1 MSLAKG
7 DDETEFFNTSSSITL
22 GPNTVDDDIWSRAYA
37 PKEVDP
43 MVYNISCCYLGI
55 IGVVG
60 ILGNGYSITLYI
72 SRKKLQTPFNFVLM
86 NLIYAEFLSAAY
98 GIPVD
103 FAASFAYGWKFGK
116 VFCIIT
122 GFILTTT
129 GMVCIFTLTYLTVHR
144 YFCVFHPFFVSY
156 VESKYIIISSTIWIL
171 SLSISIPPLF
181 GWSTYAPESSG
192 MSCAPSWEDEKY
204 LMYLVYILILGF
216 IIPSFIFM
224 YTSFSIICCMKKTM
238 LEHRVPK
245 RKNTQDRKSRIN
257 RMVLLMVLCFQVCW
271 FPYAFVSMYRVFIG
285 DVPVIYT
292 VFPVQF
298 AKSGVCWNPF
308 IYIIMNK
315 EFKKEMVLDQIG
327 IPMQKT
333 FPNASDPT
341 MNENMESQQ
350 SIEL

>member
-1 MSLAKG
+1 M
-7 DDETEFFNTSSSITL
+7 EFQLTSPRPL
-22 GPNTVDDDIWSRAYA
+22 H
-37 PKEVDP
+37 
-43 MVYNISCCYLGI
+43 MV
-55 IGVVG
+55 
-60 ILGNGYSITLYI
+60 GNSEKFLYYYWIYSNHN
-72 SRKKLQTPFNFVLM
+72 R
-86 NLIYAEFLSAAY
+86 
-98 GIPVD
+98 
-103 FAASFAYGWKFGK
+103 
-116 VFCIIT
+116 
-122 GFILTTT
+122 
-129 GMVCIFTLTYLTVHR
+129 H
-144 YFCVFHPFFVSY
+144 
-156 VESKYIIISSTIWIL
+156 
-171 SLSISIPPLF
+171 
-181 GWSTYAPESSG
+181 ESSG